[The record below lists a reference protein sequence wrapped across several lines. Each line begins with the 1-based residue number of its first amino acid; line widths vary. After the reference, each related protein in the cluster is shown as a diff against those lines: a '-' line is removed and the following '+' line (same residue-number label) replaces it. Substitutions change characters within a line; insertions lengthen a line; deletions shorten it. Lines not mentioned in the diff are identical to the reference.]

1 MFFLFAL
8 ALALALALA
17 FSCTGSSCINPG
29 KWVVVSN
36 LHSFELVVMLLG
48 LLMFRYQPDCYVSRY
63 QPDERRWWMTLVND
77 PTVWAVSNASMKSLI
92 MGGWQTLMLSSI
104 QEEC

>member
-1 MFFLFAL
+1 MF
-8 ALALALALA
+8 
-17 FSCTGSSCINPG
+17 SYTGSSCFNPG
-29 KWVVVSN
+29 KSESIVG
-36 LHSFELVVMLLG
+36 HIFGLVVIRE
-48 LLMFRYQPDCYVSRY
+48 MFRY

-92 MGGWQTLMLSSI
+92 MGGWRTLMLSSI